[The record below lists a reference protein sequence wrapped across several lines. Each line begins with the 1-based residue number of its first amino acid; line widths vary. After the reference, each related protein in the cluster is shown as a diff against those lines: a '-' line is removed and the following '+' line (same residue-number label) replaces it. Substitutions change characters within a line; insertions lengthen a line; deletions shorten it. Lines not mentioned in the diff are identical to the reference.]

1 MDIIIT
7 ILEHKNQLKAA
18 GYAKS
23 SINHYI
29 FYLNQFKEYLKTRN
43 ITDLKE
49 VTHKIILEY
58 QEYLATQ
65 ATAMETRALKIR
77 AVKRLFE
84 YLTNTHK
91 LLINPTEGIVE
102 TCRINR
108 KIQITLTLKE
118 IKALLSAPNLSLKT
132 GIRDRGMLEAIYS
145 TAIRLNELISLE
157 VYHADLKDRVLYI
170 RKGKGG
176 KKRVVPLSK
185 EAVRYLKEYTEHIR
199 PYYAK
204 KNPKERRL
212 FLNHSGRPLNT
223 GSVQAILRKYRMQA
237 RIRKPVSPHTIRRT
251 CATHM
256 LQNGADIRYIQK
268 LLGHRHLSTTQT
280 YTKVMPVDIKKT
292 HNKTHPGKE
301 IRNK

>member
-1 MDIIIT
+1 LDIIVT
-7 ILEHKNQLKAA
+7 ILEYRNQLKAA

-23 SINHYI
+23 SIGHYI

-43 ITDLKE
+43 INDLKE

-77 AVKRLFE
+77 AVRRLFE
-84 YLTNTHK
+84 YLTDTHR
-91 LLINPTEGIVE
+91 LLINPTEGIAE
-102 TCRINR
+102 TCRTNR

-132 GIRDRGMLEAIYS
+132 GIRDRAMLEAMYS

-185 EAVRYLKEYTEHIR
+185 EAVRYLKEYLRYIR
-199 PYYAK
+199 CYYAK

-223 GSVQAILRKYRMQA
+223 GSVQAILRKYRMKA
-237 RIRKPVSPHTIRRT
+237 RIKKPVSPHTIRRT

-268 LLGHRHLSTTQT
+268 LLGHRHLATTQA

-292 HNKTHPGKE
+292 HNKTHPGIQ
-301 IRNK
+301 IRNI